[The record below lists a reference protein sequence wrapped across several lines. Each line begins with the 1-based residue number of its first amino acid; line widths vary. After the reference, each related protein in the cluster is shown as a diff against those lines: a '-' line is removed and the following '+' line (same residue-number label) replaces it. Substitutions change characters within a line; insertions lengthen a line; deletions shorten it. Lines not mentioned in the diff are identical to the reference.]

1 MRLTASLCCPT
12 TCGVQRQA
20 IGPWQS
26 AISSFIALVLCKM
39 LHTYFGELPF
49 HALRWIASDLARR
62 LLKEEPYEGT
72 GGPSPATTQDPR
84 RAP

>member
-1 MRLTASLCCPT
+1 MHLTASLCCPT

-39 LHTYFGELPF
+39 LHTYFGEHPF
-49 HALRWIASDLARR
+49 HDVR
-62 LLKEEPYEGT
+62 
-72 GGPSPATTQDPR
+72 
-84 RAP
+84 